1 MKFYISPELELR
13 RLAVASVL
21 TASGDPDEWET
32 DIIDGDDA
40 YDPNATDEE

>member
-1 MKFYISPELELR
+1 MKFYTTPEIELR
-13 RLAVASVL
+13 RLAALSIV

-40 YDPNATDEE
+40 YDPNATDEG

>member
-1 MKFYISPELELR
+1 MKFYISPELALR

-32 DIIDGDDA
+32 DIVEEDE
-40 YDPNATDEE
+40 YDPSATDEA